1 MKTKILF
8 LIESFALGGA
18 ERVLVDI
25 ANNFDRDLFDVSVI
39 SIFKRS
45 VYSNYRVEVS
55 KHFKPHITY
64 RFLVNN
70 DFKILFYLFNFLLN
84 RVPSLI
90 YALFIGDKYDIV
102 IAFYEGAPTHFISN
116 AKLKRGRKVAW
127 LHTSTSLSQKGK
139 SKASLEDAV
148 NDYKNFE
155 KIVAVSHGVADSFV
169 LLFPDLVDKVCVAYN
184 PIDIDVIKAMAF
196 EPVSISKP
204 DCPLFVSVGR
214 LVNVK
219 GYDRYLRV
227 INKLNSEGYSFKTLI
242 VGGGD
247 SSQFKSYCIENQLN
261 SVCFLGH
268 KDNPYPYMSMAD
280 WIIVPSYVEG
290 LGLVVLEGLVLNKA
304 ILMTNCSSTSELLGA
319 SEFGLVADN
328 SEDGLYDAMKMI
340 LNNPSLKVQ
349 YEKKAES
356 RSHFLGLRDSMDR
369 IISIINDVL

>member
-70 DFKILFYLFNFLLN
+70 DFKILFYLFNYLLN

-102 IAFYEGAPTHFISN
+102 IAFYEGAPTHFISK

-139 SKASLEDAV
+139 SKASLEHAV

-227 INKLNSEGYSFKTLI
+227 INKLNSEGYSFITLI

-247 SSQFKSYCIENQLN
+247 SSQFKSY
-261 SVCFLGH
+261 
-268 KDNPYPYMSMAD
+268 
-280 WIIVPSYVEG
+280 YVEG

-304 ILMTNCSSTSELLGA
+304 ILMTKCSSTSELLGA